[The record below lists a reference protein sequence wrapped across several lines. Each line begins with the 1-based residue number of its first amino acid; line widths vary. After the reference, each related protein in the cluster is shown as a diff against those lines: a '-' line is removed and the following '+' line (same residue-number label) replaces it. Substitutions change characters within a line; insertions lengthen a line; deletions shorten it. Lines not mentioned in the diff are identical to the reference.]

1 MLRTIGQVVSTH
13 VRTVTATTGTH
24 CPVSGEWAPVG
35 AHDTV
40 CRFLEG
46 SMMPA
51 FRNQAAE
58 WELIEGLTR
67 HDVHS

>member
-1 MLRTIGQVVSTH
+1 MLRTTAPVTSPRS
-13 VRTVTATTGTH
+13 RTLTATTGTH

-35 AHDTV
+35 AGDTV

-51 FRNQAAE
+51 FRNRAAE
-58 WELIEGLTR
+58 WELVEGLQR
-67 HDVHS
+67 RDVHS